1 MLPLPFTLV
10 QKANGAKGGVKGG
23 KEVFCYM
30 LQGPTGVLLLEMP
43 GGVINPLILVQ
54 KSNGASEGVTGSY

>member
-10 QKANGAKGGVKGG
+10 QKANGAKGG

-30 LQGPTGVLLLEMP
+30 LQGPTGVLLLQKP

-54 KSNGASEGVTGSY
+54 KSNGASEVVTGSY